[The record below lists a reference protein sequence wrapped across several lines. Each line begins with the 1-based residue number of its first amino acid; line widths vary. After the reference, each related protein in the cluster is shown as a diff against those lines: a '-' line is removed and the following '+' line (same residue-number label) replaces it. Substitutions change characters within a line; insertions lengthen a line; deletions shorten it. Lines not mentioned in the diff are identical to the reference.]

1 MEGSTCAP
9 VRPLAEF
16 LAKVEDPRRK
26 QGVRHPLSAILSMA
40 VAAMLCG
47 YRTYPAI
54 AEWGRVY
61 GGDLVKALGFTRE
74 KTPSAS
80 TLFRLL
86 SRLDRGQLEEQLGAW
101 AQQAMGALA
110 RPSSEGPGPAEAG
123 AAEAGPAGAK
133 CRDGVSI
140 DGKTLRGSRRQE
152 APGVHLLS
160 AFSHRLG
167 VTLGQVA
174 VDDKTNEI
182 TAVHELLKGLILQ
195 GRVVTMDALLT
206 QKEVAKSIRAKGG
219 TT

>member
-1 MEGSTCAP
+1 VLGT
-9 VRPLAEF
+9 VT
-16 LAKVEDPRRK
+16 DPRRK
-26 QGVRHPLSAILSMA
+26 QGVRHPLEAILSLV

-54 AEWGRVY
+54 AQWGRLY
-61 GGDLVKALGFTRE
+61 GGELTQALGFTRE

-86 SRLDRGQLEEQLGAW
+86 SRLDRLQLEQKLGEW
-101 AQQAMGALA
+101 AQEVA
-110 RPSSEGPGPAEAG
+110 RAWPAQPAPEAAGRGESEGAQASSSKLE
-123 AAEAGPAGAK
+123 
-133 CRDGVSI
+133 GVAI

-160 AFSHRLG
+160 ALSHRLG
-167 VTLGQVA
+167 LTLGQVA

-182 TAVHELLKGLILQ
+182 KAVQDLLKVLILE
-195 GRVVTMDALLT
+195 GRVVTVDALLT
-206 QKEVAKSIRAKGG
+206 QKEVARTIREKGG